1 MMAQCSDGK
10 VESGTMDS
18 LALEQERGITIM
30 AKVTSTSWKGCK
42 INLVD
47 TPGPILTFQPRSSAR
62 NTARGSHSSGAR
74 AAAQPVS
81 LDTMRDRARARTRCT
96 QGAARADPLARRAG
110 AGARRQ
116 GTRTLAGRWSGSC
129 R

>member
-1 MMAQCSDGK
+1 MIHEFHAPIIFLSIASRFQVDKMMAQCSNGK

-47 TPGPILTFQPRSSAR
+47 TPGPHPCS
-62 NTARGSHSSGAR
+62 
-74 AAAQPVS
+74 VS
-81 LDTMRDRARARTRCT
+81 V
-96 QGAARADPLARRAG
+96 
-110 AGARRQ
+110 
-116 GTRTLAGRWSGSC
+116 
-129 R
+129 